1 MLCTLIS
8 RQVEPKKRAVSSED
22 EISPSD
28 EEEVTVVKIERRLK
42 HKRTRSTSQALQ
54 TQQKGSQMV
63 KTSIF

>member
-8 RQVEPKKRAVSSED
+8 RQVEPKKRAASSED